1 MRNLRLSDEPE
12 PFLFI
17 PDVVMNLPRAV
28 VLQVDPDVVRV
39 ENIVDLLVL
48 FPNALDVQVLL
59 LGIQTVIDKDV
70 DTVYDLL
77 ILVPVIRLLFILKV
91 NW

>member
-48 FPNALDVQVLL
+48 FPNALDVRVLL

>member
-1 MRNLRLSDEPE
+1 VRNLRLSDEPE

-48 FPNALDVQVLL
+48 FPNALDVRVLL